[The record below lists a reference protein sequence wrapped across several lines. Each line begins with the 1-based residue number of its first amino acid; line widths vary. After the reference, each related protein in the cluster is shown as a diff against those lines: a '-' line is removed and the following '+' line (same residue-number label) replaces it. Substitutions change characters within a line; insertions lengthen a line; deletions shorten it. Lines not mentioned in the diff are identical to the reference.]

1 MTFMPT
7 YIAIV
12 PARGGSKG
20 VPRKNLR
27 DCGGKPL
34 LSWTLEAAV
43 KSNRLD
49 EIILSTD
56 DEEIAQIGLDY
67 NVRVVQRPAE
77 LASDVA
83 QTEPVML
90 HVLDQLVDK
99 DNNIKGVVLLQPT
112 SPLRTGEHID
122 DAIDHFEQT
131 GADSLVSVCENHHFF
146 WKDLDNLVP
155 LYDYQNRPRRQ
166 DIQKQDIWYRENG
179 AIYISAKD
187 DFCANKNRLFGK
199 IVSFVMDQA
208 VSLEIDSMDDLI
220 AANALLSYRTSKGDG

>member
-1 MTFMPT
+1 MTFTPT

-20 VPRKNLR
+20 VPRKNLQY
-27 DCGGKPL
+27 CAGKPL
-34 LSWTLEAAV
+34 LSWTLEAAI

-90 HVLDQLVDK
+90 HALDQLVDK
-99 DNNIKGVVLLQPT
+99 DSHIKGVVLLQPT

-122 DAIDHFEQT
+122 DAIHHFEQT

-179 AIYISAKD
+179 AIYISEKSG
-187 DFCANKNRLFGK
+187 FYSNKNRLFGK
-199 IVSFVMDQA
+199 IVPFVMNSA
-208 VSLEIDSMDDLI
+208 ESLEIDSVDELI
-220 AANALLSYRTSKGDG
+220 TADGLLKHRINPRLG